1 MLKYL
6 NIRRGFTIIE
16 VTIALFLLSTGILA
30 AFAVTQHIV
39 IITET
44 ASSRL
49 IAAYLAQEGVEIV
62 RNIRDTNWLKRRDWK
77 TGIIVGNREAD
88 FRDTALTPYAGRF
101 LNIDAAGFYSYA
113 PGTST
118 KFSRKIII
126 TTSTVAGRLRIGV
139 SVLVRWLERGQ
150 THQLRAKGHLHN
162 WRFK

>member
-101 LNIDAAGFYSYA
+101 LNIAAGFYSYA
-113 PGTST
+113 HGPQT
-118 KFSRKIII
+118 KFRRKITI
-126 TTSTVAGRLRIGV
+126 TTSTVAGRPRIGV
-139 SVLVRWLERGQ
+139 SVLVEWLERGQ